1 MELIK
6 LDVGGYRYK
15 TTLATLQSRRG
26 SMLERM
32 FGGTELSPSLLDED
46 GFYFID
52 RNGRIFEYILDFLR
66 GFQYPPSTLPESD
79 IELLQTE
86 ADFYGLEELRDWAG
100 RRLITHQEEKKDE
113 QLESLPLST
122 LKQIHN
128 SAIQAAH
135 VWRVSYLT
143 AKVDTMESPVMMN
156 LDHLNLSGVNMS
168 GWSCVLVEKSEY
180 SSDLTTKF
188 VFKISAVGSNFRNAN
203 LRNAKFPQSIFT
215 DANFEGADLRGADLR
230 KANLRGANFKDAD
243 LTDAML
249 WDADTY
255 KAKMRFA
262 IKNDSRRPRR
272 ESFF

>member
-1 MELIK
+1 MIDDIVDSDVECVFIPPGRNRNKMELIK

-100 RRLITHQEEKKDE
+100 RRLITHQEEKKRRAARITT
-113 QLESLPLST
+113 T
-122 LKQIHN
+122 LNI
-128 SAIQAAH
+128 
-135 VWRVSYLT
+135 
-143 AKVDTMESPVMMN
+143 E
-156 LDHLNLSGVNMS
+156 
-168 GWSCVLVEKSEY
+168 
-180 SSDLTTKF
+180 
-188 VFKISAVGSNFRNAN
+188 AN
-203 LRNAKFPQSIFT
+203 P
-215 DANFEGADLRGADLR
+215 
-230 KANLRGANFKDAD
+230 
-243 LTDAML
+243 
-249 WDADTY
+249 
-255 KAKMRFA
+255 
-262 IKNDSRRPRR
+262 
-272 ESFF
+272 